1 LPVPPL
7 PVAPPPLPTPTKIS
21 PNSQPNP
28 VAKPNPQSHEEL
40 NQLDKVLAA
49 LRKKPTAPA
58 NPVQGGAP
66 NAGGSPLADDT
77 GALTAAQR
85 GAIGSHVRPCWTTD
99 PGMPGLDKMQ
109 ALLTVTTDGNG
120 TVRLATIA
128 PADQGRLGDPLF
140 RAFAER
146 AVRAVLDPQCANLP
160 LPPKL
165 LGHINTFTFRFSP

>member
-1 LPVPPL
+1 M
-7 PVAPPPLPTPTKIS
+7 
-21 PNSQPNP
+21 
-28 VAKPNPQSHEEL
+28 
-40 NQLDKVLAA
+40 LAA

-77 GALTAAQR
+77 GALTAAER

-109 ALLTVTTDGNG
+109 ALLTVTTDANG
-120 TVRLATIA
+120 TVRLANVA
-128 PADQGRLGDPLF
+128 AADQGRLGDPLF

-146 AVRAVLDPQCANLP
+146 ARARGARSAMREPAAAAQAARAQSTRSLSASALRSSRSSRCAP
-160 LPPKL
+160 
-165 LGHINTFTFRFSP
+165 